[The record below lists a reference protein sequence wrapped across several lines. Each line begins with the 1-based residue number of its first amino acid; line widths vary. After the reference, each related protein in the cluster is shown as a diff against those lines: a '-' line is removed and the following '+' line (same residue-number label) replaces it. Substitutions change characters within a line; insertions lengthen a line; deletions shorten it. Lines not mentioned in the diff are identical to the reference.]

1 MPNVMKSGSL
11 NLLEPSVPVTGL
23 LYLYL
28 TDIYQ
33 HTTSA
38 EGGIRKLIQLF
49 AIGGNMI
56 HVMPLAFALMARINE
71 MLTNISNSSGFC

>member
-1 MPNVMKSGSL
+1 VQLVDMVIMDG
-11 NLLEPSVPVTGL
+11 
-23 LYLYL
+23 

-49 AIGGNMI
+49 AKGGNTI
-56 HVMPLAFALMARINE
+56 RHATCICTDGQN
-71 MLTNISNSSGFC
+71 N